1 MIRRLMLVVTAAL
14 VAVATTW
21 APRPAA
27 ADVGVA
33 LDVGTI
39 DVTDPLD
46 PGTDVDLPPLAVRNP
61 GSEASTYRLDVVT
74 TIDRPGQPI
83 ERSWLVIPKDQ
94 HRLPPG
100 TATSFDLALQLP
112 DDIEPG
118 RYEGV
123 IAAELVDEGGLT
135 GAAAGATV
143 RFEVRAADAGPW
155 TPPRGAWVLAA
166 VVAGAVLA
174 AVVRR
179 GESRSG
185 AA

>member
-1 MIRRLMLVVTAAL
+1 MIRRPMLVAAAL

-21 APRPAA
+21 APRPAT

-39 DVTDPLD
+39 DVTGPLD
-46 PGTDVDLPPLAVRNP
+46 PGADVELPPLEVRNP

-74 TIDRPGQPI
+74 TIDRPGRPI
-83 ERSWLVIPKDQ
+83 KRSWLVIPKEQ
-94 HRLPPG
+94 RHLRPG

-143 RFEVRAADAGPW
+143 RFEVRAADAGSPA
-155 TPPRGAWVLAA
+155 PPRGAWVLTA
-166 VVAGAVLA
+166 VLAGAVLVA
-174 AVVRR
+174 LTRR
-179 GESRSG
+179 RESRGG